1 MRKGDIIG
9 MYSILEEN
17 EFYFTANAMSKVTL
31 LILDRSFLT
40 DPETKVQNLKDAI
53 HFGNELIKE
62 DGVPI

>member
-1 MRKGDIIG
+1 

-31 LILDRSFLT
+31 LVLDRSFLT
-40 DPETKVQNLKDAI
+40 YPETKVQNLKDAI

>member
-1 MRKGDIIG
+1 

-17 EFYFTANAMSKVTL
+17 EFFFTATAISRLTL
-31 LILDRSFLT
+31 LILDRSFLV
-40 DPETKVQNLKDAI
+40 DDETKVLNLREAI